1 MAIIK
6 LTDLMGKD
14 VYLNKNHITSFYR
27 TKNID
32 LEFTSICI
40 AGIEHNAR
48 VQETPEEILEK
59 IREAENG
66 K

>member
-1 MAIIK
+1 MEMIK

-27 TKNID
+27 TKNND
-32 LEFTSICI
+32 LEFTAICI
-40 AGIEHNAR
+40 AGVEHNAR
-48 VQETPEEILEK
+48 VQETPEEIMELIK
-59 IREAENG
+59 EAE